1 MSAVSTAETESDG
14 GPATPASP
22 GAFQRAMILA
32 TATLAT
38 MLVSM
43 TLMIVSVIMPQL
55 QGSLSATQ
63 DQVAWVITFN
73 IIAIAVVT
81 PMTGWL
87 ANRFGRRNVMI
98 YSTIGFVAST
108 ILCGTANSLEV
119 LVLYRVLQG
128 VFGAPLNPLSNAIVL
143 DTFPREQHGTVNSIY
158 GVGVVIGPML
168 GPILGGYIADA
179 YTWRWAFIAVGIAG
193 ILAVIGAIVFIRDD
207 RREAK
212 LTLDWTGFITL
223 AIAILCFQL
232 VLDRGEQEDWFNS
245 VEIVIQAGLAAA
257 AFYVFIVHSL
267 TSRRPF
273 LNPRLLLDRNYAI
286 GLMVVLIF
294 GMMNFTPM
302 ALLPPLL
309 QNLAGYPDDA
319 IGFLIGTRGFGG
331 MLGFFASIWV
341 GKLDPRIGMTAG
353 FLIQAVSGWWMMAFD
368 VNLTAFDV
376 ALTSVMQGF
385 AVGLIWVPLVVAS
398 FSTLPREHLNEAT
411 AVFHLLRYIA
421 ASAFVSISVVIV
433 LHTGQENYAR
443 MTEFVTPF
451 NDALQESSALGLWS
465 SESLRGLAT
474 LSGEVG
480 RQAFMIGYINAFT
493 AYTVLSIAILPLVFF
508 VRVPN
513 RKR

>member
-1 MSAVSTAETESDG
+1 
-14 GPATPASP
+14 
-22 GAFQRAMILA
+22 
-32 TATLAT
+32 
-38 MLVSM
+38 
-43 TLMIVSVIMPQL
+43 
-55 QGSLSATQ
+55 
-63 DQVAWVITFN
+63 
-73 IIAIAVVT
+73 
-81 PMTGWL
+81 
-87 ANRFGRRNVMI
+87 
-98 YSTIGFVAST
+98 
-108 ILCGTANSLEV
+108 
-119 LVLYRVLQG
+119 
-128 VFGAPLNPLSNAIVL
+128 
-143 DTFPREQHGTVNSIY
+143 
-158 GVGVVIGPML
+158 
-168 GPILGGYIADA
+168 
-179 YTWRWAFIAVGIAG
+179 
-193 ILAVIGAIVFIRDD
+193 
-207 RREAK
+207 
-212 LTLDWTGFITL
+212 
-223 AIAILCFQL
+223 
-232 VLDRGEQEDWFNS
+232 
-245 VEIVIQAGLAAA
+245 
-257 AFYVFIVHSL
+257 
-267 TSRRPF
+267 
-273 LNPRLLLDRNYAI
+273 
-286 GLMVVLIF
+286 
-294 GMMNFTPM
+294 
-302 ALLPPLL
+302 
-309 QNLAGYPDDA
+309 
-319 IGFLIGTRGFGG
+319 

-353 FLIQAVSGWWMMAFD
+353 FLIQALSGWWMMAFD